1 MKKTK
6 KTNNNISKNISFKE
20 ATFSQTAKKLKI
32 KNEPSE
38 THIKNMKVLAEKCF
52 QPLREW
58 CGHPIRINSMYRCG
72 ELCEAIGSS
81 QSSQHT
87 KGQAVDITSLGE
99 KTNGELFQWIK
110 ENLDFDQMIWEFG
123 NDESPRW
130 IHISYVNKKSNRNRI
145 LRAKYKGSTV
155 TYHII

>member
-58 CGHPIRINSMYRCG
+58 CGHPIRINSMYICG

-145 LRAKYKGSTV
+145 LRAKYKGSSV